1 MKKKK
6 HLVVICGQ
14 HYPAPSPT
22 ATCAERYAL
31 LFKGEY
37 DIDFISETENG
48 DEEDVR
54 LPSGIFAHTLTCQRR
69 MIEKKSNGMISKVMH
84 TFGSLL
90 LFTNLLGNQ
99 LWFRKAVCKKLE
111 EINSLHPIDIVFS
124 VCSPLA
130 AIWAGIDF
138 KKKHPQ
144 IRLCSY
150 TVDPYSTPDR
160 IRPLFHTRQS
170 MLNLERNALSSV
182 DCCLLSEEVYNTR
195 TDIREGLHCEP
206 LPYLM
211 PQFLNN
217 GEVEHKRKSAK
228 NTVQCVY
235 AGSFYDSIRN
245 PEYLMRVFASLKGEQ
260 ITLHL
265 YSKGCEKIISK
276 YVPNEHIVVHG
287 LVSQAELK
295 EIYKK
300 ADVLIGVGN
309 AVSDFLPSKTF
320 EYISLRKPIIYFNYE
335 GVDNSVLNDYPCSL
349 QLSNA
354 SPIESSVEEIKAFCK
369 DIPTELVNQ
378 EQLEKIYA
386 KHTPSSIKSVLVKAF
401 NQ

>member
-1 MKKKK
+1 MKK

-14 HYPAPSPT
+14 HYPVPSPT

-31 LFKGEY
+31 LFKDEF
-37 DIDFISETENG
+37 DIDFISETESG
-48 DEEDVR
+48 DEEDVA
-54 LPSGIFAHTLTCQRR
+54 LPSGIIAHTLTCKRR
-69 MIEKKSNGMISKVMH
+69 TTEKKYNGMASKVMH
-84 TFGSLL
+84 SFGSLL

-99 LWFRKAVCKKLE
+99 RWFRKAALKKLD
-111 EINSLHPIDIVFS
+111 EINSQHPIDIVFA

-160 IRPLFHTRQS
+160 IRPLFLTRQS
-170 MLNLERNALSSV
+170 MLYFERKALSSV
-182 DCCLLSEEVYNTR
+182 DYCLLSEEVYNTR
-195 TDIREGLHCEP
+195 IDIREGLQCEP

-211 PQFLNN
+211 PEFLNT
-217 GEVEHKRKSAK
+217 GVKGHEEGSEK
-228 NTVQCVY
+228 NTVHCVY

-245 PEYLMRVFASLKGEQ
+245 PEYLMRVFTGLKDER
-260 ITLHL
+260 IILHL

-287 LVSQAELK
+287 LVSLAELM

-354 SPIESSVEEIKAFCK
+354 RPIESSVEEIKAFCK

>member
-31 LFKGEY
+31 LFKDEY

-54 LPSGIFAHTLTCQRR
+54 LPSGIFAHTLTCKIR
-69 MIEKKSNGMISKVMH
+69 MIEKKSNGMTSKVMH
-84 TFGSLL
+84 TLGSFL

-99 LWFRKAVCKKLE
+99 RWFRKAACKKLE
-111 EINSLHPIDIVFS
+111 EINSLHPIDVVFA

-130 AIWAGIDF
+130 AICAGIDF
-138 KKKHPQ
+138 KKTHPQ

-170 MLNLERNALSSV
+170 MLCFERNALSSV

-195 TDIREGLHCEP
+195 TDIRKGLHCEP
-206 LPYLM
+206 LSYLM

-217 GEVEHKRKSAK
+217 GEVEHKKANEKSIV
-228 NTVQCVY
+228 NCVY

-245 PEYLMRVFASLKGEQ
+245 PEYLMRVFTSLKDEQ

-287 LVSQAELK
+287 LVSQTELM

-300 ADVLIGVGN
+300 ADVLVGVGN

-320 EYISLRKPIIYFNYE
+320 EYISLRKPIISFNYE
-335 GVDNSVLNDYPCSL
+335 GVDNSELKDYPYSL

-354 SPIESSVEEIKAFCK
+354 SPIERSVEGIKAFCK
-369 DIPTELVNQ
+369 ELPSELVNQ

-386 KHTPSSIKSVLVKAF
+386 KHTPSSIKSVLAKAF
-401 NQ
+401 NK